1 MHFGIT
7 GNRGGTRQATF
18 ADAADYQALLDTV
31 AGAHMLW

>member
-7 GNRGGTRQATF
+7 GNRGGTATF